1 MKIGL
6 DIDGIILDFERTMRT
21 FAELYDLLILK
32 KNGVTHPEEFDY
44 LKRYDWTEEERKEFI
59 NKFLV
64 YATIH
69 STPLIPLVSEMIEIF
84 KCEGYSYEFITA
96 RGLLKSETKD
106 AVTEVFKRNNLP
118 VENIHWGVK
127 DKVKACL
134 NLGIDVMI
142 EDKPDTCKKLRESNI
157 RTLFFRDKDS
167 EVLDE
172 DEYLKE
178 VSNIGEIVRYLI
190 NLNGYNNSQEIYQ
203 KILLRHNN

>member
-32 KNGVTHPEEFDY
+32 KNGVVHPEEFDY
-44 LKRYDWTEEERKEFI
+44 LKRYDWTEEERKDFI
-59 NKFLV
+59 DKFLL

-69 STPLIPLVSEMIEIF
+69 STPLIPLVCEMIEIF

-96 RGLLKSETKD
+96 RGLLKSETKE
-106 AVTEVFKRNNLP
+106 AVVKVFKRNNLP
-118 VENIHWGVK
+118 IDNIHWGVK
-127 DKVKACL
+127 DKVEACQ

-142 EDKPDTCKKLRESNI
+142 EDKPVTCKKLRDANI
-157 RTLFFRDKDS
+157 KTLFFRDKDN

-172 DEYLKE
+172 NEYLKE
-178 VSNIGEIVRYLI
+178 VSNVGEIVRYII
-190 NLNGYNNSQEIYQ
+190 NLNGYNNSTEIYQ
-203 KILLRHNN
+203 KILLKYKN